1 MLLKLCKVFS
11 VDLRISIQETIY
23 LSVFNQMVHSMSTP
37 IVVIYYIFT
46 YILHLFNVRAD
57 IDVVHYN
64 LIC

>member
-1 MLLKLCKVFS
+1 M
-11 VDLRISIQETIY
+11 DLRISIQETIY
-23 LSVFNQMVHSMSTP
+23 LPVFNQMVHSMSTP